1 MDKTLHYLFDP
12 FCGWCYGL
20 SPAMSRVV
28 EGMSGI
34 RLRLHPTGLFSALG
48 SRPMD
53 DDFAAYAWAN
63 DQRIEAMTGQR
74 FSAQYR
80 ERVLGDR
87 AGRFDSGP
95 ATLALTAVALTAPP
109 RELEVLHGFQQAR
122 YVDGSD
128 LTSQA
133 TLIALLT
140 SWNLEE
146 AASRLSSTD
155 ADLIAENRS
164 RTHVAQ
170 ALLQASNASGVPTL
184 LVESGGTRRVVAHQ
198 EAYAKPHALLASL
211 QVG

>member
-1 MDKTLHYLFDP
+1 
-12 FCGWCYGL
+12 
-20 SPAMSRVV
+20 
-28 EGMSGI
+28 
-34 RLRLHPTGLFSALG
+34 
-48 SRPMD
+48 
-53 DDFAAYAWAN
+53 
-63 DQRIEAMTGQR
+63 
-74 FSAQYR
+74 
-80 ERVLGDR
+80 
-87 AGRFDSGP
+87 
-95 ATLALTAVALTAPP
+95 
-109 RELEVLHGFQQAR
+109 VLHGFQQAR

-164 RTHVAQ
+164 RTHGAQ
-170 ALLQASNASGVPTL
+170 ALLQASNAAGVPTL

-198 EAYAKPHALLASL
+198 EAYAKPHTLLARL

>member
-80 ERVLGDR
+80 EHVLGDR

-95 ATLALTAVALTAPP
+95 ATLALTAVALTAPA
-109 RELEVLHGFQQAR
+109 RQLEVLHGFQQAR